1 MSYIELSDLDLA
13 IGAVLLLLNACLS
26 VLMQLGL
33 ARQVLVAAARMTV
46 QLFLVGLVLKS
57 VFALGS
63 PWVTAAMALVMGL
76 FASHEVRA
84 RQERR
89 LRGAWGYGLGGGTVM
104 LAGVLVTLFAL
115 TVQIRPDP
123 WYSPRYALP
132 LLGMVLGN
140 VMTGVSLALNDIGLT
155 AARERN
161 AIEAQLALGASRWQ
175 ALRPTA
181 RRALRAGFIPIVNAM
196 AATGV
201 VALPGMMTGQILAG
215 VDPTQAVRY
224 QLLIMFMI
232 AGATGSGVY
241 MAVFASLARLTDDR
255 HRLRLD
261 RLTP

>member
-1 MSYIELSDLDLA
+1 MSYIELGNLDLA
-13 IGAVLLLLNACLS
+13 VGAVLLLLNAGLS
-26 VLMQLGL
+26 LAMQLGL
-33 ARQVLVAAARMTV
+33 AKQVIVAAARMTV
-46 QLFLVGLVLKS
+46 QLFLVGLVLKA

-63 PWVTAAMALVMGL
+63 PWITASAALVMSV
-76 FASHEVRA
+76 FAAHEVRA

-89 LRGAWGYGLGGGTVM
+89 LRGVWGHALGGGSVM
-104 LAGVLVTLFAL
+104 LASLLVTVFAL
-115 TVQIRPDP
+115 TVQIRPEP
-123 WYSPRYALP
+123 WYAPRFALP

-161 AIEAQLALGASRWQ
+161 AIEAQLALGATRWQ

-181 RRALRAGFIPIVNAM
+181 RRALRAGFIPIINAM

-215 VDPTQAVRY
+215 VDPTHAVRY
-224 QLLIMFMI
+224 QLLVMFMI
-232 AGATGSGVY
+232 AGATGSGVFIS
-241 MAVFASLARLTDDR
+241 VFASLARLTDER